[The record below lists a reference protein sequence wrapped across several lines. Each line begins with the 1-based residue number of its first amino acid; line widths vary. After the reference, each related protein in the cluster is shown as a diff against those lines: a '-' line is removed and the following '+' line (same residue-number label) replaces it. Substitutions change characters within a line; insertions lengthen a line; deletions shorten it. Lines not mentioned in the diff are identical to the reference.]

1 MDDDKTGKR
10 CVGTPVPGCPQIPS
24 RREAHL
30 HYLRKTN
37 PNTQKQEAH
46 HNRFHGKDVLNH
58 YNEQNRKNGRH
69 FHACHFV
76 RKEIILQFLQALLHQ
91 CQG

>member
-46 HNRFHGKDVLNH
+46 HNRFHGKDVLPS
-58 YNEQNRKNGRH
+58 QIIAG
-69 FHACHFV
+69 FV
-76 RKEIILQFLQALLHQ
+76 HKKAAFFP
-91 CQG
+91 